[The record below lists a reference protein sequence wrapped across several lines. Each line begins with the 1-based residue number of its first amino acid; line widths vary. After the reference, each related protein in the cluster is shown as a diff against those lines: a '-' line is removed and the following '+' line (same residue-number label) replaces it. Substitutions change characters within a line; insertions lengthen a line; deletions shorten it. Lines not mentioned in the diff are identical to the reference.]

1 MIGHLFVQL
10 CIFLLLLVSSS
21 FAWHHCST
29 KNMFALRRPIVS
41 PSLRTLSMS
50 TSSKMMNVKRYEI
63 VPCTLYRVQ
72 AKLPV
77 RLRNYDEQMALGRTS
92 FDLKVID
99 GLVRPAVG
107 PEFTGPNG
115 MSLRPAG
122 DVVRNT
128 VAKLKNAVT
137 VYSFLPGTPLPD
149 NLLLLHEH
157 SDHYSLQVREPMTF
171 DEYNHALT
179 EFLKTLPSQTKEQ
192 FLAAMDDEDY
202 DN

>member
-1 MIGHLFVQL
+1 
-10 CIFLLLLVSSS
+10 
-21 FAWHHCST
+21 
-29 KNMFALRRPIVS
+29 MFALRRPMVT

-50 TSSKMMNVKRYEI
+50 TSSKKMKVKRYEI

-72 AKLPV
+72 PKLPV

-122 DVVRNT
+122 DFMRNL
-128 VAKLKNAVT
+128 VAEYKNAVT
-137 VYSFLPGTPLPD
+137 IYSFLPGTPLPD

-157 SDHYSLQVREPMTF
+157 TDHYSLQVREPMTF

-192 FLAAMDDEDY
+192 FLAAMDDDEDR